1 MEKEQMSSL
10 PVIGLVTVRTSSSRL
25 PGKCLL
31 PFGESTVLDHI
42 IRRAIAFGIDPV
54 VCTST
59 DPSDDEIERI
69 ALAQGVKCFRGSL
82 QNKLKRWS
90 DCAAHLDLQAFHT
103 VDADDPFFDG
113 DEIKRSMRLLAEGG
127 YDMVCPTE
135 SSSGGGASVGFSL
148 TADLVNRASEELAED
163 TDTEMVWY
171 YLEKVPG
178 LRCTTLPDE
187 RSIQQDLRLT
197 LDYQEDYL
205 LLESVRRIVGNLAPR
220 AEIDQL
226 FQRNPDLYR
235 INWFRN
241 MEWKAGQ
248 LAKQVL
254 S

>member
-1 MEKEQMSSL
+1 MSTAPL
-10 PVIGLVTVRTSSSRL
+10 IGLVTVRTSSSRL

-31 PFGESTVLDHI
+31 PFGEATVLDHI
-42 IRRAIAFGIDPV
+42 IRRSIAFGIDPV

-59 DPSDDEIERI
+59 DPSDDVIERI
-69 ALAQGVKCFRGSL
+69 AQAQGVKCFRGSL

-90 DCAAHLDLQAFHT
+90 DCAAHLNLQAFHT

-113 DEIKRSMRLLAEGG
+113 DEIKRSMRLLTEGR

-148 TADLVNRASEELAED
+148 TADLVKSASQELPED

-171 YLEKVPG
+171 HLEKVPG
-178 LRCTTLPDE
+178 LRFTTLPDE
-187 RSIQQDLRLT
+187 RSVRQDLRLT

-205 LLESVRRIVGNLAPR
+205 LLESVRCIVGNLAPR
-220 AEIDQL
+220 TEIDQL
-226 FQRNPDLYR
+226 FLRNPDLYR

-248 LAKQVL
+248 LAKKL
-254 S
+254 LP